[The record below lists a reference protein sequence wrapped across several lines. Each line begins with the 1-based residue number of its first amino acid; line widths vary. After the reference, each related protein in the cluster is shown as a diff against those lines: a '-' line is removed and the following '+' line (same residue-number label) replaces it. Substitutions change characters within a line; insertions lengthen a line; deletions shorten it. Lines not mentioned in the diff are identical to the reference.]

1 MKRILLFVVLVTAA
15 VSLAACGASSSG
27 SKPSADQGQ
36 GAVMAEPASE
46 IVIKASNYKF
56 DMAEYKVKKG
66 QPVKLTLQNVE
77 GVHGVTVSGVNLN
90 LKAGETVEYT
100 FDKAGTYDI
109 VCNIFCGSGHAQMRA
124 KLTVV
129 E

>member
-1 MKRILLFVVLVTAA
+1 MKRILLFAVLVASA
-15 VSLAACGASSSG
+15 VAMAACGASSSG
-27 SKPSADQGQ
+27 SKPPTNQDQ

-46 IVIKASNYKF
+46 IVIKASNFKF

-77 GVHGVTVSGVNLN
+77 GVHGVAISGVNLN

-109 VCNIFCGSGHAQMRA
+109 VCNIYCGAGHAQMRA